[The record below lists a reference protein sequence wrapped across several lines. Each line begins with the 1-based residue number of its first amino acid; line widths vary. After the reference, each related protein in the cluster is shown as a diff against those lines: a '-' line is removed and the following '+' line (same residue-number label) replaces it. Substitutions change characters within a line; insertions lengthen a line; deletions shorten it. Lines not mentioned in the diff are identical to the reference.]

1 MLSKPATYRKS
12 SKGVPVL
19 KVAHRPTKC
28 LGYRLL
34 LNHGTPRN
42 PKCDFSVFLSF
53 SLFLKSHKS
62 YFLTILGFLGFAFLT
77 INQMTVVVFDKI
89 ESSAVFCIKCTKE
102 SVFVT
107 FNGNIDKEYE
117 YNCKNI
123 EEFAN
128 TVKKVLNDTE
138 KSIGRY
144 INTSIRDN
152 TLQLIKADQ

>member
-1 MLSKPATYRKS
+1 MS
-12 SKGVPVL
+12 S
-19 KVAHRPTKC
+19 
-28 LGYRLL
+28 
-34 LNHGTPRN
+34 
-42 PKCDFSVFLSF
+42 
-53 SLFLKSHKS
+53 
-62 YFLTILGFLGFAFLT
+62 
-77 INQMTVVVFDKI
+77 VVFENLD
-89 ESSAVFCIKCTKE
+89 SSAVFRIKCTKE

-128 TVKKVLNDTE
+128 NIKKVLIDTN

-152 TLQLIKADQ
+152 TLELIKASK

>member
-1 MLSKPATYRKS
+1 
-12 SKGVPVL
+12 
-19 KVAHRPTKC
+19 
-28 LGYRLL
+28 
-34 LNHGTPRN
+34 
-42 PKCDFSVFLSF
+42 LSF
-53 SLFLKSHKS
+53 SLFLKSQKS

-89 ESSAVFCIKCTKE
+89 ESSAVFRIKCTKE

-123 EEFAN
+123 EEFAK
-128 TVKKVLNDTE
+128 TVKEVLNDTE

-144 INTSIRDN
+144 INTSIRDT
-152 TLQLIKADQ
+152 TLELIKASK

>member
-1 MLSKPATYRKS
+1 
-12 SKGVPVL
+12 
-19 KVAHRPTKC
+19 VAHRPTKF
-28 LGYRLL
+28 LENHVL

-42 PKCDFSVFLSF
+42 PKSDFFVFLSF
-53 SLFLKSHKS
+53 LLFLKSQKS

-77 INQMTVVVFDKI
+77 INQMTVVVFDKL
-89 ESSAVFCIKCTKE
+89 ESSAVFCIKCAKE

-123 EEFAN
+123 EEFAK
-128 TVKKVLNDTE
+128 TVKEVLNDTN